1 VFVQCGWLRIG
12 GAMANFVNR
21 NLSERELNSVKRKR
35 RYNNSEGEEE
45 DRHFRARITED
56 KYRSMLGEHIQKYK
70 RRYKDPLP
78 SPAPP
83 PPRMGI
89 PIPKSSLGGSKTRKL
104 RSEQRG
110 GLHDMETTSEWANDI
125 TPSKHRDYHEP
136 EFTPK
141 YVLAL

>member
-1 VFVQCGWLRIG
+1 
-12 GAMANFVNR
+12 MANFVNR

-83 PPRMGI
+83 PPPPPPRMGI

-104 RSEQRG
+104 GSEQRG